1 MCCQLAVCVLWVLSL
16 NISPHC
22 PESVPQINFWIE
34 MEVPCRTACTNE
46 SRRRDLWKASKTAVQ
61 QEGTREC
68 MLRSAFG
75 TLLNTSLFDLSML
88 IYNLTTD
95 LNQPVKLQW
104 LVSTLPQDS
113 SIRGGMLNT
122 QRVLQKINWCAAPA
136 NHSWRPYPLY
146 LTQCPTS
153 GQHTYRLG
161 ANASSQSTKAYGLI
175 YQRVLMYLLTS
186 PKSRSQKRTS
196 CVLRGKEKKNYAGSE
211 NHSP

>member
-1 MCCQLAVCVLWVLSL
+1 
-16 NISPHC
+16 
-22 PESVPQINFWIE
+22 
-34 MEVPCRTACTNE
+34 
-46 SRRRDLWKASKTAVQ
+46 
-61 QEGTREC
+61 
-68 MLRSAFG
+68 MLRSAFIS
-75 TLLNTSLFDLSML
+75 TLLNVSLLAVGSEHAIVQLD
-88 IYNLTTD
+88 NRPE
-95 LNQPVKLQW
+95 PVKLQW

-122 QRVLQKINWCAAPA
+122 QRVLQKINWCATPA